1 MRMEMTLNEAWNDFV
16 YSLHTSGTWEE
27 LTRPER
33 QYIDKTNRALK
44 SGKHPVVRIANLFNR
59 YAPGV
64 YVLDKVVF
72 KKA

>member
-1 MRMEMTLNEAWNDFV
+1 MEMTLNEAWTDFI
-16 YSLHTSGTWEE
+16 YSLHTSGKWET
-27 LTRPER
+27 LCRSER

-59 YAPGV
+59 YAPDV